1 MSDIHTLSP
10 AQLQQGQQQGRRFT
24 LLDVREDD
32 EVAYAALPGHVHI
45 PMNRIPLRHNELAD
59 DMPIVV
65 YCHHGVRSMQVAL
78 FLAQAGF
85 DELYNLS
92 GGIDAWSQ
100 TVDNSVARY

>member
-10 AQLQQGQQQGRRFT
+10 AQLQQWQQQGRRFT

-32 EVAYAALPGHVHI
+32 EVAYAALSGHVHI

-65 YCHHGVRSMQVAL
+65 YCHHGIRSHQVAL
-78 FLAQAGF
+78 FLQHAGF
-85 DELYNLS
+85 DDVYNLQ
-92 GGIDAWSQ
+92 GGNDAWSQ
-100 TVDNSVARY
+100 HIDPSLPRY